1 MKFPIGYSYLIT
13 DKDINIQTAI
23 ELRIKS
29 DILLF
34 ILSFLHWCYT
44 DIVKPRL
51 LQNLIN
57 VYIKPGSQTFP
68 NLLPISHNKEIL
80 LLTMLL
86 YFSYLITTSLI
97 IDNALLYRA
106 ARILFRLPSK
116 PKPPLRG
123 DDKDN
128 LMLAKFCFYLRL
140 ITIYCWACSTV
151 FIGHLTFYL
160 LYFMNRR

>member
-13 DKDINIQTAI
+13 DKDINIQTATD
-23 ELRIKS
+23 LRIKS

-34 ILSFLHWCYT
+34 PLSFLQQCFT
-44 DIVKPRL
+44 DMVKPRL

-57 VYIKPGSQTFP
+57 VYIKPESQVFP

-80 LLTMLL
+80 LLTTLL
-86 YFSYLITTSLI
+86 YFSYIITTLLI
-97 IDNALLYRA
+97 IDNAFLYRA
-106 ARILFRLPSK
+106 ARILFRLPSR
-116 PKPPLRG
+116 PKPPLQG
-123 DDKDN
+123 VDKDN

-140 ITIYCWACSTV
+140 ISIYCWVCSTV